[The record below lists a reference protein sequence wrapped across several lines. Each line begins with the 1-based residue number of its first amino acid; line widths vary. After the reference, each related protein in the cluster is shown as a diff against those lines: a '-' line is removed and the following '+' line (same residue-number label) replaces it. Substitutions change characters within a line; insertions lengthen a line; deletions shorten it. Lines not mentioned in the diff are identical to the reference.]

1 MPISA
6 ASTTDDRRPS
16 AGASAS
22 ADRPVRD
29 LTVLHSLHPP
39 DGTTQFVDQMVEGA
53 PGHVRIE
60 FFSWRTALTGRYD
73 VFHVHWP
80 ELLIRRRSAVRRFL
94 LRRALD
100 VLMLRLRVQRIPL
113 VWTAH
118 NVEPHE
124 RGEAGE
130 RRSLAR
136 FTKAVD
142 LVVRLNPTTV
152 PPVGAERAEVITVLH
167 GHYRSSL
174 SAYPAATAQPGRL
187 LYFGIIRPYK
197 GVPHL
202 IDCFAQ
208 LADPELTL
216 RIVGKPHAGQGEI
229 IEAATH
235 ADPRVTA
242 RLEFVD
248 DDVVVDEV
256 TASELV
262 VLPYR
267 EQMHNSGVLLAA
279 LSLGRP
285 VLVPA
290 SPTNQALADE
300 VGAPWI
306 IQYEGDLDAAKL
318 EAGLAAARRIPA
330 GAEPDLGLRDWEHIG
345 RQLADGYRDAI
356 ERLRA

>member
-1 MPISA
+1 MPISVD
-6 ASTTDDRRPS
+6 STTEGRS
-16 AGASAS
+16 SGELHAGA
-22 ADRPVRD
+22 RE

-39 DGTTQFVDQMVEGA
+39 DGTTQFVDQMVDGA
-53 PGHVRIE
+53 PDHVRIE

-80 ELLIRRRSAVRRFL
+80 ELLIRRRSRVRSFL

-100 VLMLRLRVQRIPL
+100 ALLLRLRLQRIPL

-118 NVEPHE
+118 NMEPHE
-124 RGEAGE
+124 QGSAGE

-136 FTKAVD
+136 FTRAID

-152 PPVGAERAEVITVLH
+152 PPHGAAVITVLH
-167 GHYRSSL
+167 GHYRSTL
-174 SAYPAATAQPGRL
+174 SAYPAAAIEPGRL

-202 IDCFAQ
+202 IDCFTG
-208 LADPELTL
+208 LPDRDLSL
-216 RIVGKPHAGQGEI
+216 RIVGKPHAGQGEL
-229 IEAATH
+229 IEAATR
-235 ADPRVTA
+235 ADDRVTA

-248 DDVVVDEV
+248 DDVVVEEV
-256 TASELV
+256 TRSELV

-300 VGAPWI
+300 VGEQWI
-306 IQYEGDLDAAKL
+306 IQYEGDLDPAKL
-318 EAGLAAARRIPA
+318 LDGLAAARRIPA
-330 GAEPDLGLRDWEHIG
+330 GVEPELGLRDWDHIG
-345 RQLADGYRDAI
+345 RQLFGGYVQAI
-356 ERLRA
+356 DRLRA

>member
-1 MPISA
+1 M
-6 ASTTDDRRPS
+6 TDDRPS
-16 AGASAS
+16 EARGAST
-22 ADRPVRD
+22 RE

-53 PGHVRIE
+53 PAEVRIE
-60 FFSWRTALTGRYD
+60 FFSWRTALFGSYD

-80 ELLIRRRSAVRRFL
+80 ELLIRRRSAARRFL

-100 VLMLRLRVQRIPL
+100 VLLLRLRLKRIPL

-118 NVEPHE
+118 NMEPHE
-124 RGEAGE
+124 QGSAGE

-136 FTKAVD
+136 FTRAVD

-152 PPVGAERAEVITVLH
+152 PPAGAEVITVLH

-174 SAYPAATAQPGRL
+174 SAYPAAPVEPGRL

-202 IDCFAQ
+202 IDCFTA
-208 LADPELTL
+208 LEGDDLSL

-229 IEAATH
+229 IEAATL
-235 ADPRVTA
+235 ADSRVTA

-256 TASELV
+256 TRSELI

-300 VGAPWI
+300 VGPEWI
-306 IQYEGDLDAAKL
+306 IQYEGDLEPGTL
-318 EAGLAAARRIPA
+318 RTGLAAARRIPA
-330 GAEPDLGLRDWEHIG
+330 GTEPELGLRDWDHIG
-345 RQLADGYRDAI
+345 RQLFDGYVAAI
-356 ERLRA
+356 DRLRA